1 MDTLPQLGA
10 QAAGSPASGPG
21 WALLPSESPG
31 SWVATGSCLPTWEL
45 PGPAPLASL
54 GTQHRGGP
62 GQSGAFCFG
71 GVCDECA
78 AKPVGCRGPWLEEQ
92 GLLTCPRACSTASLH
107 TGFLP
112 SSHRHP
118 HTPPLVLLSWPLL
131 HRESS
136 PTRSPSG
143 PHRASEPRLL
153 TRSRAPS
160 PTAPPEQASRSFHVE
175 LLQCQS
181 FPSG

>member
-1 MDTLPQLGA
+1 MDTLPPLGA

-54 GTQHRGGP
+54 GTQHQEGCLVWGGR
-62 GQSGAFCFG
+62 
-71 GVCDECA
+71 DEWA
-78 AKPVGCRGPWLEEQ
+78 AKHVGCRGPWLEEQ
-92 GLLTCPRACSTASLH
+92 GLLTAPVPAALPAFTPASCPH
-107 TGFLP
+107 PTGTPIPRP
-112 SSHRHP
+112 SCCCPGLYSI
-118 HTPPLVLLSWPLL
+118 
-131 HRESS
+131 ESS
-136 PTRSPSG
+136 PTRSPPG
-143 PHRASEPRLL
+143 PHQASEPRLL

-175 LLQCQS
+175 PLQCQS
-181 FPSG
+181 LPSG